1 MRALIFR
8 FVPVREDMAGFN
20 AVEGGEVARA
30 QEPSC
35 RAISF
40 EMKGEI
46 VIVNRIYCHFSA

>member
-8 FVPVREDMAGFN
+8 YVPVREDIAGFN
-20 AVEGGEVARA
+20 AVEGGEAARA

-40 EMKGEI
+40 EMKLELEP
-46 VIVNRIYCHFSA
+46 V